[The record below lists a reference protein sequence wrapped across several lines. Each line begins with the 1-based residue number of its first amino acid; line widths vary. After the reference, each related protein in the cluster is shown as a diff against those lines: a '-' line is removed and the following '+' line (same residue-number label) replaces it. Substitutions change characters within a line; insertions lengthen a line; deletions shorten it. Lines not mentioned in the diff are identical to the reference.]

1 MGKASR
7 DKRVWFIVFFFSS
20 SVFCCF
26 GGFVHVLAKLV
37 SRIYITGKQ
46 KKKVGVLEVPLNSFR

>member
-1 MGKASR
+1 MVDLSF
-7 DKRVWFIVFFFSS
+7 RVLFLSSFFFLGLPS
-20 SVFCCF
+20 C
-26 GGFVHVLAKLV
+26 LAKLV